1 MKRTF
6 MSSEEIQEICI
17 RNREK
22 VEKYAIISVLFC
34 LLVIIGINIYFSS
47 VNCYAVTSIVASC
60 LGIYVFIS
68 ISSLK
73 EYQDRIYTKVP
84 AILGFFL
91 MIFVNVFFAKM
102 LPSLSSNIGVAI
114 LFICFSS
121 TPVWGIVYTLN
132 MLSVKLLDYTIFS
145 NPVRLYTAKI
155 TNKRQDESS
164 KNGICSYYIDF
175 YDYENNLQSFS
186 ISKKSYDSWNVGD
199 VIEASLQARIN
210 EVVVQRVVRLK
221 NFSGKTEMEVV
232 REKYLQDIAEFEED
246 SNLIKAISG
255 QKEGY
260 EVFKLSYLILPA
272 IDLLM
277 VVFVYKD
284 FGDFPD
290 LFSNVL
296 SILFGLVVTCY
307 LLRREYNDIT
317 KNYTLNELAIWK
329 DYLVPKIQLFF
340 GSAFFLCEYLCYPFI

>member
-6 MSSEEIQEICI
+6 MSPEEIQEIRI

-22 VEKYAIISVLFC
+22 VEKYAVIPVLFC
-34 LLVIIGINIYFSS
+34 LLVIIGINIYYSRIDCYIITIFSAM
-47 VNCYAVTSIVASC
+47 V
-60 LGIYVFIS
+60 LGLYTFMIC
-68 ISSLK
+68 SSFE
-73 EYQDRIYTKVP
+73 EYKDRIYTKVP

-91 MIFVNVFFAKM
+91 MILLNVFFAEM
-102 LPSLSSNIGVAI
+102 LPLDRNIGLAI

-121 TPVWGIVYTLN
+121 TPAWGFVYTLN

-155 TNKRQDESS
+155 TNKCQHKSN
-164 KNGICSYYIDF
+164 KNGICSYYIEF

-210 EVVVQRVVRLK
+210 EVAVKRVVRMK

-272 IDLLM
+272 IDLFM
-277 VVFVYKD
+277 VVFVDKD

-317 KNYTLNELAIWK
+317 KNYTLNDLAIWK
-329 DYLVPKIQLFF
+329 DFLVPKIQLFF

>member
-6 MSSEEIQEICI
+6 MSPEEIQEICI

-22 VEKYAIISVLFC
+22 VEKYAIIPVLFC
-34 LLVIIGINIYFSS
+34 LLVIIGINIYNSS
-47 VNCYAVTSIVASC
+47 VDCYIITIVSASA
-60 LGIYVFIS
+60 LGLNSF
-68 ISSLK
+68 LGCRPPLE
-73 EYQDRIYTKVP
+73 EYYDRIYTKVP

-102 LPSLSSNIGVAI
+102 LPLFSNIGFAI
-114 LFICFSS
+114 LNICFSS
-121 TPVWGIVYTLN
+121 TPAWCVYTLN

-145 NPVRLYTAKI
+145 NPIRLYTAKI
-155 TNKRQDESS
+155 TNKRLHKSD

-210 EVVVQRVVRLK
+210 KVVVQRVVRLK

-260 EVFKLSYLILPA
+260 EVFKLSYLILPT
-272 IDLLM
+272 IDFFM
-277 VVFVYKD
+277 VGFVDKD

-317 KNYTLNELAIWK
+317 NNYTLKDLSIWK